1 MLLAP
6 LSLPDTATR
15 TGGPRSTTLPPLHR
29 LPQRR
34 AKPVNAAREHAP
46 WPVLLHVWWLAGLAV
61 MLIAPNLWWSRA
73 GGWSAAFWLLGAPL
87 LDLAWLARRRLGR
100 GLATALKAAAA
111 RRRRPAMRRQAR
123 VQQRPRR
130 APRAPSASPAPM
142 EPLQRQ
148 S

>member
-15 TGGPRSTTLPPLHR
+15 TGGPRSTTLPPLHA

-34 AKPVNAAREHAP
+34 AKPVNAAHGHAP
-46 WPVLLHVWWLAGLAV
+46 WPALLHAWWLAGLAA
-61 MLIAPNLWWSRA
+61 MLIAPNLWWNRA
-73 GGWSAAFWLLGAPL
+73 GGWSTAFWLLGAPL
-87 LDLAWLARRRLGR
+87 LDLAWLARSRLGH
-100 GLATALKAAAA
+100 GLATALQAAAA
-111 RRRRPAMRRQAR
+111 RRRRPATRRQAR

-130 APRAPSASPAPM
+130 APRAPSASPTPM
-142 EPLQRQ
+142 GPLQPQ